1 MSDLVEVFR
10 KALMEAHADDWEMD
24 TVSEAAHICARAAL
38 AAHDQRG
45 EPDELDLIA
54 HAKEWPIE
62 RINALSARADRGT
75 AGLSS
80 KRTAALVADLTS
92 ALRRQRDGEGLVRR
106 QVERRDY
113 RIASLERELAEARG
127 NSAKKSVLRATAEE
141 DNTDG

>member
-10 KALMEAHADDWEMD
+10 KALMEAHADDWDMD

-38 AAHDQRG
+38 AAHDQQAG
-45 EPDELDLIA
+45 VSDTPEPPAQEDL
-54 HAKEWPIE
+54 
-62 RINALSARADRGT
+62 LARADRGT